1 MSTEDK
7 KKKQQN
13 IVESEQQKP
22 AGKHKEVG
30 GVWKEKLGN
39 YLIDISKYLLTVV
52 FVASLVQDLAAM
64 RWLIYILSALISAL
78 LLIVGLI
85 LTNKRKAD

>member
-1 MSTEDK
+1 MNTEERNDNPQQAQPETGSSARK
-7 KKKQQN
+7 NKQ
-13 IVESEQQKP
+13 
-22 AGKHKEVG
+22 G

-52 FVASLVQDLAAM
+52 FVASLVQDLADM
-64 RWLIYILSALISAL
+64 RWLIYILSAFISAL

-85 LTNKRKAD
+85 LTNKRKEE

>member
-1 MSTEDK
+1 MSTK
-7 KKKQQN
+7 MGNKQN
-13 IVESEQQKP
+13 
-22 AGKHKEVG
+22 

-52 FVASLVQDLAAM
+52 FVASLVQDLADM
-64 RWLIYILSALISAL
+64 RWLIYILSAFISAL

-85 LTNKRKAD
+85 LTNKRKDE

>member
-1 MSTEDK
+1 MNAKRDK
-7 KKKQQN
+7 NKPQHAAPASQQTPAG
-13 IVESEQQKP
+13 EKKP
-22 AGKHKEVG
+22 AG

-52 FVASLVQDLAAM
+52 FVASLVQDLADM

-85 LTNKRKAD
+85 LTNKRKDE

>member
-1 MSTEDK
+1 MNVRKGKNTPQGITQTVTQTTHRK
-7 KKKQQN
+7 KTT
-13 IVESEQQKP
+13 
-22 AGKHKEVG
+22 

-52 FVASLVQDLAAM
+52 FVASLVQDLAEM
-64 RWLIYILSALISAL
+64 RWLIYILSAVISAL

-85 LTNKRKAD
+85 LTNKRKED